1 MAHHPSGS
9 LDNTMTPLELKESL
23 EGEMSDLQRGKMLL
37 VLDLNDPPVP
47 SDYGKAQA
55 NVHRQF
61 QPQTSKDFEVIDDD
75 VAIISS
81 RAKNNPSRNL
91 EVRDAVDA
99 GTEVNNNL
107 TGASTSYPLHRHKRR
122 RLVRNQAVL
131 NWESYMN
138 SEESPKVQTKNEPTL
153 PASEAV
159 APSFNCPICIG
170 PMSEETS
177 TKCGH
182 IFCKKCIEAAIKVQ
196 RKCPTCRHKLRMK
209 DIIRIYLPTSI

>member
-1 MAHHPSGS
+1 MSDPTLCIEGCIVKFFDSVWHFSWQSECDS
-9 LDNTMTPLELKESL
+9 LRSL
-23 EGEMSDLQRGKMLL
+23 EYSTWT
-37 VLDLNDPPVP
+37 PVILYQLFP
-47 SDYGKAQA
+47 IGI
-55 NVHRQF
+55 
-61 QPQTSKDFEVIDDD
+61 DF
-75 VAIISS
+75 
-81 RAKNNPSRNL
+81 KGL
-91 EVRDAVDA
+91 
-99 GTEVNNNL
+99 NL
-107 TGASTSYPLHRHKRR
+107 TF
-122 RLVRNQAVL
+122 
-131 NWESYMN
+131 ESCLM
-138 SEESPKVQTKNEPTL
+138 QMQNEPAL